1 MYRIMDAIKLNRRTF
16 AFIIIAVMLFIIPAR
31 LGASAVSETITGL
44 IKEKGLDVVSDDVS
58 PTIRGI
64 FEPTGEN
71 INPTTVFMNMF
82 AASINSL
89 SEGICMSITP
99 YPKAIEVFYPNLFDT
114 SLESKWDNYTI
125 EDEDVFM
132 SSGAPT
138 LGGNS
143 LNKAVSTKTDESQKA
158 TTRMLMLLIGSL
170 FLVDLLFSIIYTY
183 ITGGEEPVL
192 KTILIKFV
200 MAILIGA
207 LIMALPFVIEAL
219 RFGFS
224 RAVLYMAN
232 ISGNPNIEY
241 IYTYVSNEPIF
252 HYPGMFL
259 KLSTSMLSNLDPD
272 TVGVTDMFEDD
283 GLVMGAINRGLCR
296 LLFIVARLVI
306 CIISMLTALHIL
318 WNVMEI
324 YILVSLGLIL
334 LPWQLFNPLSF
345 IGKGVFRSLVSNI
358 IQLTVILFIMVA
370 VMPVTFYVSHG
381 LWENLTDSDTPN
393 MVFMISNLEEDRAQ
407 ASILLGS
414 DKIRALLGTDGMIM
428 GQDAQKK
435 DVEVTADFLN
445 HVGMLAT
452 IQHIKTGEGYQSTVE
467 ETINIRWYMLEGC
480 NVDQFAMFSLNQELT
495 QKIGNN
501 ILKGIQNAY
510 KATIL
515 DNPEHKKS
523 KQFSQ
528 YIDELKPT
536 LSQCNE
542 DLKKILL
549 GGQGWTMFNG
559 IINQSFGLNYE
570 NVSSNMPAE
579 GWGRAFFYL
588 SAALMLCIMPNYFVT
603 RSSQIANGLLDGRD
617 SGADFAGLMQ
627 SRFLNRA
634 ASATVKVAAAPIRI
648 AGKSIDASI
657 KTASANKA
665 EKMSQDGHSVMGAV
679 LKTATGAGQSAREFA
694 AGVSRNR
701 DSLESATPSQSSGDP
716 TGTNNQ
722 TKNQ

>member
-1 MYRIMDAIKLNRRTF
+1 MSQIMAAIKTNRKTF
-16 AFIIIAVMLFIIPAR
+16 VFFIIAALICLFPFELKAN
-31 LGASAVSETITGL
+31 AVSETITGL
-44 IKEKGLDVVSDDVS
+44 IKEKGLDVISDDVS
-58 PTIRGI
+58 PSIRGI

-71 INPTTVFMNMF
+71 MNPTTVFMNMF
-82 AASINSL
+82 ATSINSL

-99 YPKAIEVFYPNLFDT
+99 YPKAIEVFYPNLFD
-114 SLESKWDNYTI
+114 SNQKSKWDTYTI
-125 EDEDVFM
+125 DNDDVFM

-143 LNKAVSTKTDESQKA
+143 LNKAVSTKSDDSQKA
-158 TTRMLMLLIGSL
+158 TTRMLMIVIGSL
-170 FLVDLLFSIIYTY
+170 FLIDMLFSIIYTY
-183 ITGGEEPVL
+183 VTGGEEPVL
-192 KTILIKFV
+192 KTILVKFV

-232 ISGNPNIEY
+232 ISGNPDIEY

-259 KLSTSMLSNLDPD
+259 KLTTSMLSNLDPD
-272 TVGVTDMFEDD
+272 NVGVIDMFEDS
-283 GLVMGAINRGLCR
+283 GLFMGAINRGLCR
-296 LLFIVARLVI
+296 LLFVIARLVI
-306 CIISMLTALHIL
+306 CVLSIFTAMHIL

-324 YILVSLGLIL
+324 YILISLGLIL

-358 IQLTVILFIMVA
+358 VQLTVILFIMVA

-393 MVFMISNLEEDRAQ
+393 MVFMITNLEKNREQ

-414 DKIRALLGTDGMIM
+414 DRIRTLLGTDGMIM
-428 GQDAQKK
+428 GKDDQRN

-452 IQHIKTGEGYQSTVE
+452 VQHLKTGEGFQSTVK
-467 ETINIRWYMLEGC
+467 ETITIKWYMLEGC
-480 NVDQFAMFSLNQELT
+480 DVDKFAMFSLNDDLT
-495 QKIGNN
+495 QKIGDK
-501 ILKGIQNAY
+501 ILKGIQEAY
-510 KATIL
+510 KTTIL
-515 DNPEHKKS
+515 EHPQVKGRNTYKDS
-523 KQFSQ
+523 F
-528 YIDELKPT
+528 KPT
-536 LSQCNE
+536 LANCKE
-542 DLKKILL
+542 DVKKKLL
-549 GGQGWTMFNG
+549 GGISWNNFSG
-559 IINQSFGLNYE
+559 IIKQSFGLNYE
-570 NVSSNMPAE
+570 NVSTSMPSE